1 MLSVKDFES
10 CLDIALHPRRFVKV
24 TDDKLRMAV
33 IKLLSAVFNGYC
45 CAINV
50 NWKETPDVIE
60 NHMREII
67 KTIKNEINTV

>member
-1 MLSVKDFES
+1 
-10 CLDIALHPRRFVKV
+10 
-24 TDDKLRMAV
+24 MAV

-67 KTIKNEINTV
+67 KTIKNELNTV